1 MATENA
7 NTPRKKSPLEEFL
20 SEKTLE
26 VRSDLKVLFATLSGD
41 ELLETVIERL
51 QQYAVVEWDRSRDP
65 YFNNT
70 RSPHML
76 YHIQLKYFHKSV
88 ILCCNISTQVR
99 QL

>member
-1 MATENA
+1 MTTENA
-7 NTPRKKSPLEEFL
+7 NTPRKKSPFEEFL

-76 YHIQLKYFHKSV
+76 GAINVSLINNRLIF
-88 ILCCNISTQVR
+88 
-99 QL
+99 